1 MEASNPRHEIEE
13 LLGAGQW
20 IKAAA
25 RLSSLWEHEA
35 GPALA
40 GFVVATSER
49 LRNRIELKPHRCAIL
64 RSFTVEPIVP
74 ILKACALSSGID
86 LTIHIGE
93 FNAYAQELLD
103 ANSSLYAFLPDT
115 VILAVETR
123 DIAPELWKKSVGA
136 DVVERVS
143 HRFAGLVRAFRARAP
158 ANLVIHSLET
168 PPFAA
173 QGVYESQLEENQ
185 AWAMESINRNLRR
198 LSGEFHGVYILDYD
212 GLVARHGR
220 ERWGDERKWL
230 TVRLPIAAAN
240 LVWMAREWMRYLAP
254 LAGRVAKVIAV
265 DLDNTL
271 WGGVIGE
278 DGMAGIEIGPEYPGA
293 AYQALQHAL
302 LDLTSRGILLAIA
315 SKNNPAD
322 AMEALTN
329 HPGMLLRPEHFAAMR
344 IDWNEKSQN
353 LREIAAELN
362 LGLDAIAFL
371 DDNPV
376 ERQRMREE
384 IPEAIVVELPADPMA
399 YARAVRDFAAFERLA
414 ISEEDRERTKYYA
427 ADKQRADLEQSAA
440 SRENFFRSLG
450 QEAEIARVDKLT
462 LARVAQLTQKTNQFN
477 LTTKRYTEQQ
487 IEELACRP
495 GWRVLSI
502 KVRDRY
508 ADNGLVGVAITH
520 EHGEVCE
527 IDTFLLSCRVIGRT
541 IETALLAYLAEEACE
556 RGLRRLDGWF
566 LPTKKNAPAR
576 DFYREHGFQLLAEKT
591 PEGAPG
597 ELWSLDLAAKK
608 VRCPDWIRLIISD
621 RAVAEKA

>member
-1 MEASNPRHEIEE
+1 MEASNLRHEIEE

-25 RLSSLWEHEA
+25 RLSTLWEREA

-40 GFVVATSER
+40 GFVVSAYEK
-49 LRNRIELKPHRCAIL
+49 LRNRIELKPHRGAIL

-86 LTIHIGE
+86 LTIHCGE
-93 FNAYAQELLD
+93 FNAYAQEILD
-103 ANSSLYAFLPDT
+103 ADSPLYAVHPDS
-115 VILAVETR
+115 VILTVVTR
-123 DIAPELWKKSVGA
+123 DIAPELWKTSVGA

-143 HRFAGLVRAFRARAP
+143 HQFAALVRAFRARTQ
-158 ANLVIHSLET
+158 ANLVIHSLEM
-168 PPFAA
+168 PPSAA
-173 QGVYESQLEENQ
+173 VGVYESQLEENQ
-185 AWAMESINRNLRR
+185 AWAVETINRNLRR
-198 LSGEFHGVYILDYD
+198 LAGEFRGVYVLDYD

-220 ERWGDERKWL
+220 ERWGEERKWL
-230 TVRLPIAAAN
+230 MVRLPIAAAN

-254 LAGRVAKVIAV
+254 LAGRVAKVVAV

-278 DGMAGIEIGPEYPGA
+278 DGIAGIQLGPEYPGA
-293 AYQALQHAL
+293 AYQALQQAL
-302 LDLTSRGILLAIA
+302 LDLTARGILLAIA
-315 SKNNPAD
+315 SKNNLAD
-322 AMEALTN
+322 AMEVLTN

-362 LGLDAIAFL
+362 LALDAIAFL

-376 ERQRMREE
+376 ERQRVREE
-384 IPEAIVVELPADPMA
+384 IPEAMVVELPADPMA
-399 YARAVRDFAAFERLA
+399 YARAVRDFAGFERMA
-414 ISEEDRERTKYYA
+414 ISEEDRQRTKYYA
-427 ADKQRADLEQSAA
+427 ADKQRAALEQSAG
-440 SRENFFRSLG
+440 SREDFFRSLG
-450 QEAEIARVDKLT
+450 QEAEITSVERLT

-487 IEELACRP
+487 IEELVRRP

-541 IETALLAYLAEEACE
+541 VETALVAYLAEEASK

-566 LPTKKNAPAR
+566 LPTTKNAPAR
-576 DFYREHGFQLLAEKT
+576 DFYSEHGFQLVAEKT

-597 ELWSLDLAAKK
+597 GLWSLDLREKK
-608 VRCPDWIRLIISD
+608 LRCPDWVRLIIAD